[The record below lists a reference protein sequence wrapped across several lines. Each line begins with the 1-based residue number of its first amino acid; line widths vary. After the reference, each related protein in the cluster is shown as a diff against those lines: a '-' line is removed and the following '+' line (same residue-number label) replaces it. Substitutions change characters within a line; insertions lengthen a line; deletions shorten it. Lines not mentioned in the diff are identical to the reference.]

1 MKRRDFFKMMGIASG
16 AALSACN
23 TNNADKKLIP
33 YLVPP
38 EEGVIPGVPRYANST
53 CMECPAQCG
62 VSVKIRDDK
71 PVKLEG
77 NRDHP
82 INKGALCMRGQA
94 SLARLYHPDRIKQP
108 LLKGKPVSWEE
119 AATAFNAA
127 LADASEKGLRN
138 IFLSSR
144 TTGSLGQLIDE
155 FCTAKGLERLKEVEI
170 YHQGSIKKA
179 NRRLLGLEVTPHFLI
194 READVLLTVGADILE
209 TFISPVEW
217 TQQLGEARQ
226 KNLSQWFHVEPYLT
240 LTGAA
245 ADQRNAVK
253 SGSEPYLLAYLL
265 RSVNLRNPLPETILK
280 QIPDYSITD
289 VEDATGIRREQIE
302 AVATALQKSNNP
314 LVICGGTSAGA
325 CNGNLAALYT
335 SLLQWGLGMVGKT
348 VNFAH
353 TVNDEA
359 TGTIAHLMDLGK
371 ELDNGKIGTAVFSR
385 FNLPDTMTE
394 FRGLF
399 QKAAFKVA
407 VTTMPSEF
415 SRSCDLVLPLSHP
428 LESWGDAEPRKGV
441 KSLVQPVIK
450 PLHDTKSEGDMLL
463 YLMDNKTAYR
473 DYLSNHWQG
482 MDESWIDKGFWVSPM
497 VSVTPQLN
505 TGVSLA
511 QPEPPYKKDI
521 LYITPS
527 LRTFDGRSADIA
539 LLEEIPDPL
548 TAVSYGKWLTVSLET
563 AKKLD
568 ITSGDVVEVKANN
581 AAFKLPAVI
590 SPGLP
595 GGVVTLSIDALP
607 GTGLALM
614 IESDSGEFLT
624 GVKDISLT
632 KTGEHF
638 KPLVLSGGKTTGKR
652 GILPPHLEREPDDHS
667 HQHEHKKYTLYPPHE
682 HENYRWGMVI
692 DLDACTGC
700 SACVAACYIENN
712 IPVVGKDEHRKG
724 REMAWLRIEPYYND
738 PNQPEF
744 VPMMCQQCDHAP
756 CETVCPVYATYH
768 NKEGLNAQVY
778 NRCVGTRYCANNC
791 PYKARRF
798 NWFDNEEKQPLYK
811 AHNPDL
817 SVRPKGVMEKC
828 TFCIQR
834 IRYAKDQAKDKNRLV
849 QDGELTTAC
858 AQTCPAKAITFGN
871 LDDPNSEVSKLAK
884 SEGAYRVQEA
894 LGTEPAVYYI
904 KRKKKK

>member
-1 MKRRDFFKMMGIASG
+1 MMGIASG

-23 TNNADKKLIP
+23 VNNADKKLIP

-77 NRDHP
+77 NPNHP
-82 INKGALCMRGQA
+82 INKGALCVRGQS
-94 SLARLYHPDRIKQP
+94 SLARLYHPERLKQP
-108 LLKGKPVSWEE
+108 VLNGKPVSWEE
-119 AATAFNAA
+119 AAAAFNSA
-127 LADASEKGLRN
+127 LEESAGKGQRN

-144 TTGSLGQLIDE
+144 TTGTLGQLIDE
-155 FCTAKGLERLKEVEI
+155 FCTAKGFERLKEVEI
-170 YHQGSIKKA
+170 YHQGSIKNA
-179 NRRLLGLEVTPHFLI
+179 NKRLLNQGVTPHYLI

-217 TQQLGEARQ
+217 TQQLAEARQ
-226 KNLSQWFHVEPYLT
+226 KNLRHWFHVEPYLT

-245 ADQRNAVK
+245 ADHRNAVEP
-253 SGSEPYLLAYLL
+253 GSEPYLLAYLL
-265 RSVNLRNPLPETILK
+265 HHIDLRSPLPDHILK
-280 QIPDYSITD
+280 QVPDYTITH
-289 VEDATGIRREQIE
+289 VAEVTGLDREQIE

-314 LVICGGTSAGA
+314 LVICGGVSARA
-325 CNGNLAALYT
+325 IKGNLTALYT
-335 SLLQWGLGMVGKT
+335 TLLHWGMGMVGKT
-348 VNFAH
+348 VDFGH
-353 TVNDEA
+353 VVNDEN
-359 TGTIAHLMDLGK
+359 TGTINHLMESGKDL
-371 ELDNGKIGTAVFSR
+371 DSGKIGVAVFSR
-385 FNLPDTMTE
+385 FNLPDTMTG
-394 FRGLF
+394 FMDSLK
-399 QKAAFKVA
+399 KAAFKVA
-407 VTTMPSEF
+407 IAAMPSAF
-415 SRSCDLVLPLSHP
+415 SQSCDLVLPLSHT
-428 LESWGDAEPRKGV
+428 LESWGDAEPRKGI
-441 KSLVQPVIK
+441 KSIVQPVIK
-450 PLHDTKSEGDMLL
+450 PLHDTRSEGDILL
-463 YLMDNKTAYR
+463 YLMGSDAAYR

-482 MDESWIDKGFWVSPM
+482 LDESWIEKGYWVTPV

-505 TGVSLA
+505 AGATLA
-511 QPEPPYKKDI
+511 LPEPVEKKDI
-521 LYITPS
+521 LFVTPS

-548 TAVSYGKWLTVSLET
+548 TSVSYGKWLTVSLEI

-568 ITSGDVVEVKANN
+568 LAPGDVVQVSANN
-581 AAFKLPAVI
+581 TTFKLPVII

-607 GTGLALM
+607 EAGLSLM
-614 IESDSGEFLT
+614 VELDGGEFMT
-624 GVKDISLT
+624 AVKDISLA
-632 KTGEHF
+632 KTGERF
-638 KPLVLSGGKTTGKR
+638 KPLALSGGKKTGKR
-652 GILPPHLEREPDDHS
+652 GILPPHLEKEADDHG
-667 HQHEHKKYTLYPPHE
+667 HHHEHKKYTLYPPHE
-682 HENYRWGMVI
+682 HENYRWAMVI

-712 IPVVGKDEHRKG
+712 IPVVGEDEHRRG

-744 VPMMCQQCDHAP
+744 IPMMCQQCDHAP

-811 AHNPDL
+811 VHNPDL

-828 TFCIQR
+828 TFCFQR

-849 QDGELTTAC
+849 QDGEVTTAC
-858 AQTCPAKAITFGN
+858 AQTCPARAITFGN

-884 SEGAYRVQEA
+884 SEGAYRVQEL

-904 KRKKKK
+904 KRKKKS